1 MVFFSYQAGFC
12 KVRNVEDQVLR
23 VVQKISD
30 RLQRKDFSKANDS
43 IWRQLLLHTFPN
55 IGVPGKYV
63 VWLWSFYSLFIYF
76 YRTDRSEF
84 DLRASSEKP
93 GRWIRASRKG
103 RSWHQFSSSFEST
116 NLSNSS
122 LQTLSLLCMLT
133 TSPSLP
139 PQLPHSRLKS
149 LPNLLST
156 SW

>member
-1 MVFFSYQAGFC
+1 MPHVPFEAKLLPLTSCVANIFQRIISDRLYDLAESSGWFFFSYQAGFC

-55 IGVPGKYV
+55 IGVPGKYF

-93 GRWIRASRKG
+93 GR
-103 RSWHQFSSSFEST
+103 
-116 NLSNSS
+116 
-122 LQTLSLLCMLT
+122 
-133 TSPSLP
+133 
-139 PQLPHSRLKS
+139 
-149 LPNLLST
+149 
-156 SW
+156 